1 MKWHEVKIHTSNEA
15 KEAIANIFNENG
27 ANGVV
32 IEDSADLN
40 RENRSVF
47 GEIFELNPASY
58 PKEGVII
65 KAYFADDENWSS
77 TMEHLKQKIIGLR
90 THGIHLG
97 ANQLTINQVK
107 ESDWENEW
115 KQYFKA
121 EKVTDRFVIVPSWE
135 SYTQTDE
142 QELII
147 NIDPG
152 MAFGTGTHPT
162 TILSLMALE
171 KMMHPSDIVLDVG
184 SGSGVLSIGAVLLG
198 ASHVYSYDLDPIAVK
213 STTQNRDLNR
223 LQDKITV
230 YQNDLLHNTSQEA
243 DIIVSNILAHILVEL
258 VDDASAQLKQH
269 GIFITSGIIESKEGL
284 IRDKIETSG
293 FRIIDRFIM
302 DKWVALIAQKE

>member
-32 IEDSADLN
+32 MEDSADLH

-47 GEIFELNPASY
+47 GEIYELNPENY
-58 PKEGVII
+58 PKEGIVL
-65 KAYFADDENWSS
+65 KAYFADDENWES
-77 TMEHLKQKIIGLR
+77 TIKQLKRRIIGLQ
-90 THGIHLG
+90 TYGIHLG
-97 ANQLTINQVK
+97 ANQLTINEVQ
-107 ESDWENEW
+107 EADWENEW

-147 NIDPG
+147 HIDPG

-171 KMMHPSDIVLDVG
+171 KMMQPEDIVLDVG
-184 SGSGVLSIGAVLLG
+184 SGSGVLSIGAALLG

-213 STTQNRDLNR
+213 SSTQNRDLNGF
-223 LQDKITV
+223 QNKITV
-230 YQNDLLHNTSQEA
+230 YQNDLLHNTSQQA

-258 VDDASAQLKQH
+258 VDDASAQLKQN
-269 GIFITSGIIESKEGL
+269 GIFITSGIIESNEGL

-293 FRIIDRFIM
+293 FRIIERHTM